1 MPSTRAPRSRS
12 TSVAKAAQAGEGS
25 KKVWIIAA
33 VVLVVALAG
42 VMAVA
47 LAGEDS
53 ASDVRSGQTAAV
65 EVDGDRLP
73 QMAQG
78 ERTNVIDQE
87 APEVSGTSL
96 TGEPMS
102 ITNDGTPK
110 VISFMTHWCPNCQ
123 AEVPIVSQWWNDGN
137 APDDVDFLAVNTGV
151 DPLRG
156 NYPPTDWYQSENWE
170 VPTLLDDAASTAANA
185 FGLTAYPFWV
195 VIDGDGNAIFQQSG
209 QIGIPELEGL
219 IEMARNG
226 G

>member
-1 MPSTRAPRSRS
+1 MPSTRAPRARS
-12 TSVAKAAQAGEGS
+12 SSVAKAAQAGEGS
-25 KKVWIIAA
+25 KKIWIVAA

-42 VMAVA
+42 VMAIA

-53 ASDVRSGQTAAV
+53 ASDVREGQTAAV
-65 EVDGDRLP
+65 DIEGERLP

-78 ERTNVIDQE
+78 ERTNSINQP

-110 VISFMTHWCPNCQ
+110 VIAFMTHWCPNCQ
-123 AEVPIVSQWWNDGN
+123 AEVPIVSQWYNDGN
-137 APDDVDFLAVNTGV
+137 APDDVDILTINTGV

-156 NYPPTDWYQSENWE
+156 NYPPTTWYESEDWN
-170 VPTLLDDAASTAANA
+170 VPTLLDDPASSAANA
-185 FGLTAYPFWV
+185 FGLTAYPFWA
-195 VIDGDGNAIFQQSG
+195 VIDADGNAIFQQSG

-219 IEMARNG
+219 IDLARNG